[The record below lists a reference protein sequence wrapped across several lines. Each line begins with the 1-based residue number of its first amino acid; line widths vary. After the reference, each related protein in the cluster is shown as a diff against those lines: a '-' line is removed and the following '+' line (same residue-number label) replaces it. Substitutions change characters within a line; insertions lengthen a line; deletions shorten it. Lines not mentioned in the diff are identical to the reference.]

1 MTASPAAPPIPG
13 HGAPPPAPTSRVA
26 YVARGVMV
34 FVVGALLL
42 RVADAV
48 VPGWLGEPRAVIRY
62 ESVQSAERDLGT
74 RLMIPAVFPDRLS
87 WPPIEVLHTPGA
99 DRPVRMTFRSASTGD
114 VVCVIAQTLDGT
126 AALPPGMLVEGNLD
140 AHAAI
145 SRDPD
150 HPVVVQVV
158 RTPDGTVWREAT
170 SLIQNRRVVIRL
182 VDTDDTVLL
191 RMVRSL
197 RRGRV

>member
-1 MTASPAAPPIPG
+1 MSSSA
-13 HGAPPPAPTSRVA
+13 APPPAPQRVAPSTLA

-48 VPGWLGEPRAVIRY
+48 VPGWLGEPRATVRY
-62 ESVQSAERDLGT
+62 DSVQAAERDLRT
-74 RLMIPAVFPDRLS
+74 RLMVPAVFPDRLV
-87 WPPIEVLHTPGA
+87 WPPTEVLLTPGA
-99 DRPVRMTFRSASTGD
+99 DRPVRLAFRSATSDGIA
-114 VVCVIAQTLDGT
+114 CIIAQTLDGT
-126 AALPPGMLVEGNLD
+126 ADLPRGLLAPGTVES
-140 AHAAI
+140 HAAI

-150 HPVVVQVV
+150 LPVVVQLV
-158 RTPDGTVWREAT
+158 RTPDGTVWHEAT
-170 SLIQNRRVVIRL
+170 SLVQNRRVVIRL
-182 VDTDDTVLL
+182 IDSDDTVLL